1 MDYFAIPS
9 HTYVYRDLSFSS
21 FTSLIS
27 DYEYI
32 LQFICKITTKNKEF
46 VGSEKA
52 FEYS

>member
-9 HTYVYRDLSFSS
+9 HTYVYRDLSFPN

-32 LQFICKITTKNKEF
+32 LQFMRKATTKNKEF
-46 VGSEKA
+46 AGSGKS